1 MVAGGIVVFLRVRG
15 DRQQGVVDVRRR
27 GIPPY
32 GRPVLVL
39 HDDDEHRGQ
48 RRGGRRPGRERRGG
62 RGPRGR
68 GGLLSR
74 TRGGRGGGWRRGGGR
89 GGRGRSGLLSGAG
102 GGGGGG
108 GRGGGGRGGGGGA
121 GGRGGGARGAG
132 GGRRGG
138 RGRRG
143 ALGADEDAPIL
154 PVRLGDVGVCERGL
168 RGEVETGRTHRPD
181 HELARGAREA
191 RAGAPLTR
199 VLVEHEPPH
208 TALPSGTVRRDRS
221 VVEGRPGESHMAPGH
236 TPHQAREV
244 LPHAVRAAQS
254 AARARNVAASR
265 GPTVHRIDARS
276 RGRVAVDDLVQRVHR
291 PGRRRAGHERAS
303 QRARVDERR
312 GGTDAGSIEL
322 AERLIERRLRSR
334 SDTAPLVEARR
345 RRAEPRLED
354 AEGVVDLLPLA
365 A

>member
-74 TRGGRGGGWRRGGGR
+74 TGGGRGGGGRRGGGR
-89 GGRGRSGLLSGAG
+89 GGRGRG
-102 GGGGGG
+102 GVL
-108 GRGGGGRGGGGGA
+108 RGGRGGGGGRDGRRGR
-121 GGRGGGARGAG
+121 GGRGRGAG

-191 RAGAPLTR
+191 RAG
-199 VLVEHEPPH
+199 
-208 TALPSGTVRRDRS
+208 
-221 VVEGRPGESHMAPGH
+221 
-236 TPHQAREV
+236 
-244 LPHAVRAAQS
+244 
-254 AARARNVAASR
+254 
-265 GPTVHRIDARS
+265 
-276 RGRVAVDDLVQRVHR
+276 
-291 PGRRRAGHERAS
+291 
-303 QRARVDERR
+303 
-312 GGTDAGSIEL
+312 
-322 AERLIERRLRSR
+322 
-334 SDTAPLVEARR
+334 
-345 RRAEPRLED
+345 
-354 AEGVVDLLPLA
+354 
-365 A
+365 

>member
-32 GRPVLVL
+32 GRQVLVL

-68 GGLLSR
+68 GGRLSR
-74 TRGGRGGGWRRGGGR
+74 AGGGRGGGWRGG
-89 GGRGRSGLLSGAG
+89 G

-108 GRGGGGRGGGGGA
+108 GRGDGPRGRGG
-121 GGRGGGARGAG
+121 RARGAG

-276 RGRVAVDDLVQRVHR
+276 RGRVAVDD
-291 PGRRRAGHERAS
+291 
-303 QRARVDERR
+303 
-312 GGTDAGSIEL
+312 
-322 AERLIERRLRSR
+322 
-334 SDTAPLVEARR
+334 
-345 RRAEPRLED
+345 
-354 AEGVVDLLPLA
+354 
-365 A
+365 